1 MFTVRLSR
9 NKGVTNLKKEGKP
22 IADQHHHNLYDMMY
36 PSYPSLMYIS
46 DWMSTLLHVAG
57 LDMFL
62 PPNVDSINMW
72 PVISLGKKSQR
83 REVVLNLD
91 QDPVAGTWSAVI
103 RYLVGK
109 FNLFTDKDKLDK
121 S

>member
-9 NKGVTNLKKEGKP
+9 SKEVIKQEKEGKP
-22 IADQHHHNLYDMMY
+22 TDEPPHLNHESPCTM
-36 PSYPSLMYIS
+36 YPSLMYIS

-57 LDMFL
+57 LEQFL

-83 REVVLNLD
+83 KEVVLNLD